1 MTNTVKNDRAA
12 WFCGPSATCSNL
24 PPQRARIWRLVLL
37 GAPGV
42 GKGTQAELL
51 VERLGVCQLATGDV
65 FRAAAKS
72 TNASLTPAMAAA
84 VGHMRK
90 GELVPDTTVWEI
102 VRERSSCLRC
112 RGGFVLDG
120 FPRTIMQANALQ
132 ELMKSEGLELDGVLN
147 YELPTAEIVAR
158 ISGRRVC
165 EKCKAVFHVTGRPP
179 KVAGVCD
186 QCGGKLIQRE
196 DDRPESVKVRLETY
210 DRATS
215 PLIDFYRNLGKLIP
229 ISAEGTPDE
238 VFART
243 TAAL

>member
-1 MTNTVKNDRAA
+1 
-12 WFCGPSATCSNL
+12 
-24 PPQRARIWRLVLL
+24 
-37 GAPGV
+37 
-42 GKGTQAELL
+42 
-51 VERLGVCQLATGDV
+51 
-65 FRAAAKS
+65 
-72 TNASLTPAMAAA
+72 MAAA

-102 VRERSSCLRC
+102 VRERSGCLRC

-132 ELMKSEGLELDGVLN
+132 ALMKNQGLELDGVLN
-147 YELPTAEIVAR
+147 YELPTAEIVSR

-165 EKCKAVFHVTGRPP
+165 EKCKAVFHVTQRPP

-186 QCGGKLIQRE
+186 QCGGTLIQRE

-229 ISAEGTPDE
+229 ISAAGSPDE

-243 TAAL
+243 LAALPASPAIR